1 MKLILQIAFKG
12 VEMEY
17 ELTFF
22 EEDASFDWAGG
33 THHEMASNG
42 FTVEVDD
49 ETEEI
54 KLDTL
59 NGYGAFIDVEDC
71 QSLESLFDYI
81 EKNKKYIAQNEEN
94 HMKYSFLADL
104 LEFQTIILKN
114 LIQKENSGIETDVT
128 AVVIR

>member
-1 MKLILQIAFKG
+1 
-12 VEMEY
+12 MEY

-33 THHEMASNG
+33 THYETASNG

-59 NGYGAFIDVEDC
+59 HGYGVFTDVKNC
-71 QSLESLFDYI
+71 TSLESLYDYI
-81 EKNKKYIAQNEEN
+81 EQNKKYILQSDERYGFRG
-94 HMKYSFLADL
+94 YSFLADL

-114 LIQKENSGIETDVT
+114 LIKKENDGMETNREY
-128 AVVIR
+128 VILR